1 MASPNLWDFLPPAL
15 TPVQGNYVTRKVF
28 QWIACDP
35 SVEHRCKVCATRC
48 KAEVGSDA
56 ALLLAIRLRALIAE
70 HGLAAESEGLFFEIF
85 SSDLREIDFA
95 ELARYYLDVISNEK

>member
-35 SVEHRCKVCATRC
+35 SVEHRCKACATRC

-70 HGLAAESEGLFFEIF
+70 HGLAAESHGFYFELFTDDMGEV
-85 SSDLREIDFA
+85 DWA
-95 ELARYYLDVISNEK
+95 ELARHYLTVIAKVQ

>member
-1 MASPNLWDFLPPAL
+1 MESPNLWDFLPPAV
-15 TPVQGNYVTRKVF
+15 TPVQGNYVTRIVC

-35 SVEHRCKVCATRC
+35 SVEYQCRAYATRSL
-48 KAEVGSDA
+48 KEAGSDA